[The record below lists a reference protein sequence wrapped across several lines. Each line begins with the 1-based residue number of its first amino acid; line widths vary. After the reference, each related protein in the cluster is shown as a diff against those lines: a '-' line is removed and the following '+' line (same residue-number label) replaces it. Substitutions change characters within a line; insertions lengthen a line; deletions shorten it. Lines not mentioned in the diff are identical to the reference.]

1 MTEVF
6 NMVHFCGTM
15 PGVWLTFLTVLI
27 AAVDVALSQQQENH
41 VPINNWGTLADH
53 NETVYIPHGPLVQ
66 CHFL

>member
-27 AAVDVALSQQQENH
+27 AAGVALSQQQENH
-41 VPINNWGTLADH
+41 VPTNNWVADN

>member
-27 AAVDVALSQQQENH
+27 AAAAALSQQEENH
-41 VPINNWGTLADH
+41 VPTNNWGTLAEN